1 MRAMVPE
8 TFEDVLESA
17 CAQLLTH
24 AAAEVYAKGAVVSV
38 AEAQA
43 RDVALAHVWE
53 QVPLAERFSEPEAL
67 GVAIARRDP
76 TVRFASVALLLHV
89 DPKAGREHVI
99 RWAEGTSRGKPFATS
114 RDRADPYAREHE
126 IALLSVARAFGAVL
140 VPTLS
145 LEDLTGPFVSLPVG
159 DVAQA
164 AFLRRPECRGAAGVV
179 TLGRLLAAP
188 SPSPL
193 TKPLLLALVADGAP
207 GLVEALV
214 PTLNVMAHPLREQVA
229 WTLRD
234 LGARD
239 ALADALDLSRPLPRS
254 RYGEVATV
262 EGAMLEAWVQREL
275 GRPLDELCP
284 RLFAPEVLGQPNG
297 VDVMNAAFRHGVG
310 RPEILG
316 SDAFA
321 DACAALLALPK
332 KALPP
337 SVGWH
342 ARDSLERMGSA
353 RAEAAAARAAAKK
366 KATPAAKKPAKK
378 AAKDQTSDR
387 VERYRRGDAK
397 VRIAV
402 WAELHA
408 LGATV
413 FTDPALLAEADGVA
427 TETIAVLTRNV
438 ERIATALTE
447 GGYVFA
453 GRPVTPARKGAAAAI
468 ARLEKAAGVALPR
481 LLAALH
487 RALDGVDL
495 AEDTEAEE
503 SSFLDLGRCH
513 PLVLAP
519 LAVAAKDRE
528 LRAKAAAK
536 MPKGLRAAP
545 LLYVS
550 PTPDTTY
557 DPDDDVAD
565 DDALVAVLAD
575 EGLGADARVRREH
588 GDREAWLVDHLR
600 RAMASGGFL
609 GLPAE
614 DPRAKKLAEG
624 LEPL

>member
-1 MRAMVPE
+1 MVPE

-24 AAAEVYAKGAVVSV
+24 AAAEVYAKGAAVSV
-38 AEAQA
+38 AEADA
-43 RDVALAHVWE
+43 RDVALAHVWK
-53 QVPLAERFSEPEAL
+53 QVPLVKRFSEPEAL
-67 GVAIARRDP
+67 RVAIERRDP
-76 TVRFASVALLLHV
+76 TVRFASLALLLHV
-89 DPKAGREHVI
+89 DARAGREHVI
-99 RWAEGTSRGKPFATS
+99 RWAERTARGKPFATS

-126 IALLSVARAFGAVL
+126 IALPSVVRAFGAVL

-145 LEDLTGPFVSLPVG
+145 MEELMGPFVTLPVG
-159 DVAQA
+159 EAAEQ
-164 AFLRRPECRGAAGVV
+164 AFLQRAECRSAAGVV
-179 TLGRLLAAP
+179 TLLRMLAAP
-188 SPSPL
+188 STSPL
-193 TKPLLLALVADGAP
+193 TKPLLLALAADGAP

-214 PTLNVMAHPLREQVA
+214 PTLAVTAHALREQVA

-234 LGARD
+234 LGNGRE
-239 ALADALDLSRPLPRS
+239 ALADALDLSHPLPRS

-262 EGAMLEAWVQREL
+262 EGTMLEAWVQREL
-275 GRPLDELCP
+275 ARPFDELCP

-297 VDVMNAAFRHGVG
+297 VDLMTTAFRHGVA
-310 RPEILG
+310 RPEILAN
-316 SDAFA
+316 DAFA
-321 DACAALLALPK
+321 DACVALLALPK
-332 KALPP
+332 KALPQ

-342 ARDSLERMGSA
+342 ARDALERMGTT

-366 KATPAAKKPAKK
+366 KATPAPKKPAKKPAKG
-378 AAKDQTSDR
+378 QTSDR
-387 VERYRRGDAK
+387 VERYRRGDAEA
-397 VRIAV
+397 RIAV
-402 WAELHA
+402 WEELHA

-413 FTDPALLAEADGVA
+413 LTDPALLAEADGVA
-427 TETIAVLTRNV
+427 SETVAVLARNV
-438 ERIATALTE
+438 ERIAAALTA

-453 GRPVTPARKGAAAAI
+453 GRPVTPARKGAVATM
-468 ARLEKAAGVALPR
+468 ARLEKAVGVALPR

-487 RALDGVDL
+487 RTLDGVDL

-528 LRAKAAAK
+528 LREESAKV
-536 MPKGLRAAP
+536 PKGLRPAP

-550 PTPDTTY
+550 PTPDSTY

-588 GDREAWLVDHLR
+588 ADQEEWLVDHLR
-600 RAMASGGFL
+600 RAMATGGFL
-609 GLPAE
+609 GLRAE
-614 DPRAKKLAEG
+614 DPRVKQLAKG